1 MCFYVIDLCPCV
13 IEGHRPRIWVRGECL
28 ASVFGASPFLL
39 LDWACCGVIFG
50 TLFHLKLRFAC
61 RFGMLVDCHL
71 LTLPQ
76 TLAYGPLHHLLVD
89 CESLTLL
96 FFILISLWRSCPLQN
111 FPCVCILELVSCGV
125 MCYMLNDCTFGNRES
140 AYDEFE
146 RLNVVVHGS
155 GVSWSHL

>member
-1 MCFYVIDLCPCV
+1 MGARGVF
-13 IEGHRPRIWVRGECL
+13 GEC
-28 ASVFGASPFLL
+28 VR
-39 LDWACCGVIFG
+39 
-50 TLFHLKLRFAC
+50 RFAVLVAGL
-61 RFGMLVDCHL
+61 GMLWSHFWHSISSEIAICMSIWYARRL
-71 LTLPQ
+71 PLTDSAPK
-76 TLAYGPLHHLLVD
+76 PLHHLLVD